1 MAGTGPQPA
10 CPAGSAALEG
20 WVGGAGGRCG
30 EGHWGGGG
38 IIRGQVRGGEGGCG
52 GKGGS
57 CGVRRHSFTLPC
69 PAFFAPPAF
78 ITRPLLPLPPHLGQP
93 HAAGAGG

>member
-30 EGHWGGGG
+30 EGHWGGGEG
-38 IIRGQVRGGEGGCG
+38 PTDQERVRG
-52 GKGGS
+52 
-57 CGVRRHSFTLPC
+57 VARW
-69 PAFFAPPAF
+69 A
-78 ITRPLLPLPPHLGQP
+78 LLP
-93 HAAGAGG
+93 